1 MLLTARP
8 ALGLAPQQQQQA
20 AGVRCPLARGSGNGG
35 GVRAA
40 RRLQRCRAE
49 ADGERSS
56 ATQSEAAPGAPAA
69 AELDKEV
76 SKFARSAATT
86 FAPRASGATG
96 KNPAYKGSVLYTI
109 FEVQA
114 WAALAVGGLLSFNL
128 IFPSDQPDIARLLG
142 MWSIWMFTIPSL
154 RARECTDKEKDALN
168 LLFLAV
174 PLLNVA
180 LPFVWKSFPFIF
192 SADCVLMAGV
202 YVWKGLIP
210 GVGGSSEQQQG

>member
-1 MLLTARP
+1 M
-8 ALGLAPQQQQQA
+8 ALASSLKPSSFVLSSHATPQQGRHIRQTVTVTPGGWQA
-20 AGVRCPLARGSGNGG
+20 AGG
-35 GVRAA
+35 
-40 RRLQRCRAE
+40 RRLQRCAAE
-49 ADGERSS
+49 PKKQSD
-56 ATQSEAAPGAPAA
+56 ATQTTGTDQPVVEMDI
-69 AELDKEV
+69 DKEV

-96 KNPAYKGSVLYTI
+96 KNPAYRGSVLYNV

-114 WAALAVGGLLSFNL
+114 WAALVVGGLLSFNI

-154 RARECTDKEKDALN
+154 RARECTDTEKDALN

-202 YVWKGLIP
+202 YAWKGLIP
-210 GVGGSSEQQQG
+210 GLASQAQK